1 MCLTGVPHCLGKACT
16 KECPWA
22 PPLGTDGGSLPR
34 GPLESAPRKVY
45 GRHLVAL
52 FLGRCLKKLRPK
64 ELNPLFHFL
73 FLPVPYGGDTC
84 CRQNK
89 GCTLTRSPYNS
100 PGNFDGSPCGEGP
113 ENCLLVGEA
122 LITPSLS
129 LPWGAHFWTP

>member
-1 MCLTGVPHCLGKACT
+1 MCLTGVPHCLGKAST

-64 ELNPLFHFL
+64 ELNPSFTFCFFL
-73 FLPVPYGGDTC
+73 SPMEG
-84 CRQNK
+84 
-89 GCTLTRSPYNS
+89 TLA
-100 PGNFDGSPCGEGP
+100 
-113 ENCLLVGEA
+113 VGRTKA
-122 LITPSLS
+122 AP
-129 LPWGAHFWTP
+129 